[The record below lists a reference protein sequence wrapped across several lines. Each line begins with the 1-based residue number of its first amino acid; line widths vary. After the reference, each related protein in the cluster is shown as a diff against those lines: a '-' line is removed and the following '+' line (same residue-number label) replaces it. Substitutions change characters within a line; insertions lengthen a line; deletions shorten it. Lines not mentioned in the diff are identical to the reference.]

1 MKRTLALLLPLALV
15 ACQDATQPTSPGDM
29 PEAAFSRSGS
39 TVDVIVA
46 LNPDFAPG
54 AHAANRARAAEMA
67 RGLGVAPT
75 HAYGTALFG
84 FAATVPEGRLNA
96 LRNDPRVAYVDFDGP
111 VSIPNPHVSAKP
123 CFAGGDCGGGGST
136 GEVIPWGINRTGAD
150 TNSNEAAGIHV
161 YIIDTGIDSDHA
173 DLQANVSTQGFAAES
188 CKGGGC
194 TYSWDDDHG
203 HGTHVA
209 GTVGAIKGNSTD
221 VVGMAASVTLHGVK
235 VLSKSGSGTRSG
247 VIAGIDWVTNH
258 VKSNGLGG
266 KAVANMSLGG
276 SGSKTGTCTSSGFSG
291 TDTYHEAL
299 CNSANAGVVY
309 AVAAGND
316 GSDAEGAVP
325 AAYDDAV
332 ITVSA
337 TGCSVSNNTCASGS
351 DYFES
356 FSNWGN
362 NSAAWTANNSAPVA
376 IGAPGGA
383 ILSTK
388 LGGGTTTMSGTSM
401 ASPHVAGAAALYLKT
416 NAQSAGYSAFSNT
429 RAGLMSVAEDAS
441 TFGDEGSGD
450 PHNEDFLKA
459 GSL

>member
-1 MKRTLALLLPLALV
+1 MRRRLAFLLPLALI
-15 ACQDATQPTSPGDM
+15 ACQDTPEPTSVTAS
-29 PEAAFSRSGS
+29 EAAFSRGAA

-46 LNPDFAPG
+46 LNPGFAPG
-54 AHAANRARAAEMA
+54 AHAANQARAAEFA

-96 LRNDPRVAYVDFDGP
+96 LRNDPRVDYVDFDAP
-111 VSIPNPHVSAKP
+111 VSIPTPRVNAKP
-123 CFAGGDCGGGGST
+123 CFAGGSCDGGGGSS
-136 GEVIPWGINRTGAD
+136 GEVVPWGINRTGAD
-150 TNSNEAAGIHV
+150 GNANEGAGIHV

-173 DLQANVSTQGFAAES
+173 DLDANVSPEGFASEA

-194 TYSWDDDHG
+194 NYSWDDDHG

-209 GTVGAIKGNSTD
+209 GTVGAEKGNSTD

-247 VIAGIDWVTNH
+247 VIAGVDWVTNH
-258 VKSNGLGG
+258 VKEKGLGG

-291 TDTYHEAL
+291 TDTYHQAL
-299 CNSANAGVVY
+299 CNSTRAGVVY

-316 GSDAEGAVP
+316 GADAEGAVP

-337 TGCSVSNNTCASGS
+337 TGCSVSNQVCASGT
-351 DYFES
+351 DFFES
-356 FSNWGN
+356 FSNFGN
-362 NSAAWTANNSAPVA
+362 NTAGWTTLGSAPVA

-383 ILSTK
+383 VLSTK
-388 LGGGTTTMSGTSM
+388 LGGGTTTYSGTSM
-401 ASPHVAGAAALYLKT
+401 ASPHVAGAAALYIAK
-416 NAQSAGYSAFSNT
+416 NAQTASYSAFSNT

-441 TFGDEGSGD
+441 TFGDEGSND
-450 PHNEDFLKA
+450 PHEEGFLRA